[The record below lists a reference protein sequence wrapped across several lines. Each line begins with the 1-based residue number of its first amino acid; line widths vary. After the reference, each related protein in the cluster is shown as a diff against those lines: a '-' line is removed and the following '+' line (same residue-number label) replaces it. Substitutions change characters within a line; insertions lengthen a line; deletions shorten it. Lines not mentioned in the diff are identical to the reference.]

1 MANKIVVKKAK
12 YIPVRMP
19 VLAYNNYVKR
29 QEKMEKV
36 IKKITQKTT
45 SVPLTKVFLISSEA
59 PINLPDEYLLGIT
72 KKRKKI

>member
-1 MANKIVVKKAK
+1 MNKRVVIKKAK

-19 VLAYNNYVKR
+19 ILAYNNYVKR
-29 QEKMEKV
+29 QEKMENV